1 MFSRVIQVM
10 FQVKFLRGSSPLI
23 KLIARW
29 VSLMV
34 QLKGINGYYC
44 VNLNFNK
51 PLRLTEMNSK
61 SGQACFRAT
70 GSFLV
75 LVSKLVLT
83 YATFS
88 YKLATISSIK
98 EESLTYSWNFWI
110 VKTTRAVLWIGS
122 SKVPITMI
130 FKS

>member
-1 MFSRVIQVM
+1 
-10 FQVKFLRGSSPLI
+10 
-23 KLIARW
+23 
-29 VSLMV
+29 
-34 QLKGINGYYC
+34 
-44 VNLNFNK
+44 
-51 PLRLTEMNSK
+51 MNSK

-110 VKTTRAVLWIGS
+110 VKTTRAVLLIGS